1 MSDTNNI
8 DQRQDY
14 WSYVK
19 RQFKKN
25 KRAVISAY
33 IVAVMALIAISA
45 DFLANEKPIVCTYKG
60 NTYFPIFKEYA
71 VDLGV
76 AKWPKDLLN
85 INWTDTKF
93 DFAIRPVV
101 PYSPTTQDFFNSGFV
116 SPFAKQSVPSTR
128 WRHWLGTEGIGRDIL
143 AGLIHGTRIAF
154 TVGIVSMSIASL
166 IGILLGSLAGFFGD
180 NRIKISRAS
189 MLMGFIFLY
198 FGWFYAFSSRSYT
211 LSDAIGKSVV
221 SFLGQ
226 LLISLVIFIG
236 ALLVGYLAGF
246 VLKIIPFFRKKT
258 AIPVDI
264 IVQRLIEI
272 LVSIPRLFLIIAVIA
287 ISKPGI
293 MLVMVIIG
301 LTSWTE
307 IARFIRAE
315 LLRVRSL
322 EYIEASEALGYSRT
336 RILLKHAIPNAIS
349 PVLITVAFGIAAAIL
364 IESSLS
370 FLGLGVPPEIITW
383 GKLLSLAR
391 GSASQL
397 WVAIFPGVA
406 IFLTVTL
413 FNLIGEGLTD
423 ALDPRQKK

>member
-1 MSDTNNI
+1 MSGANTLQN
-8 DQRQDY
+8 RQDY

-19 RQFKKN
+19 RQFRKN
-25 KRAVISAY
+25 KRALISAY
-33 IVAVMALIAISA
+33 IVFFMALIALSA

-60 NTYFPIFKEYA
+60 HTYFPIFREYA
-71 VDLGV
+71 VDLGI
-76 AKWPKDLLN
+76 ARWPEELLN
-85 INWTDTKF
+85 INWTDAHF
-93 DFAIRPVV
+93 DFSIRPPV

-116 SPFAKQSVPSTR
+116 SPFAKQNVASAR
-128 WRHWLGTEGIGRDIL
+128 WRHWLGTEAIGRDIL

-154 TVGIVSMSIASL
+154 TVGLVSMSIASL

-180 NRIKISRAS
+180 NRIRISRAS
-189 MLMGFIFLY
+189 LIMGLLFL
-198 FGWFYAFSSRSYT
+198 FVGWFYGFSVRSYV
-211 LSDAIGKSVV
+211 LSDAIGVSVV
-221 SFLGQ
+221 AFLGQ
-226 LLISLVIFIG
+226 LLISLGIFAA
-236 ALLVGYLAGF
+236 ALLCAYLLGF
-246 VLKIIPFFRKKT
+246 VLKIIPVFRQKV

-301 LTSWTE
+301 LTSWTD

-322 EYIEASEALGYSRT
+322 EYIEASEALGYPRW
-336 RILLKHAIPNAIS
+336 RILLRHAIPNAIS

-370 FLGLGVPPEIITW
+370 FLGLGVPPEIVTW

-391 GSASQL
+391 GSQSQL
-397 WVAIFPGVA
+397 WVAIFPGFA